1 VSKTLSYIFKIFV
14 AAASV
19 AGPSTFAQ
27 FPPGWSS
34 KISSALRHWL
44 LSAIRLYICSGHLS
58 CTRSCLLTR
67 SRQKDMNVVALG
79 LVQSP
84 STVVEF
90 DYHLSEAHLEEIERP
105 DDV

>member
-1 VSKTLSYIFKIFV
+1 
-14 AAASV
+14 
-19 AGPSTFAQ
+19 
-27 FPPGWSS
+27 
-34 KISSALRHWL
+34 
-44 LSAIRLYICSGHLS
+44 
-58 CTRSCLLTR
+58 
-67 SRQKDMNVVALG
+67 MNVVALG